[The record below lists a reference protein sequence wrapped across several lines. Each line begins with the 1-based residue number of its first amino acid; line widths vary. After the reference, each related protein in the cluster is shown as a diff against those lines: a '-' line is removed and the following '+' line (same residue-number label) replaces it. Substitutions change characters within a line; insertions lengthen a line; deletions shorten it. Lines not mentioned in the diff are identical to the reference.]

1 MRSLVNILLDT
12 MGGDNAP
19 YAMVRGALDALKIQ
33 EGFEVTLLGDEA
45 AIENILIN
53 EEYNKDR
60 LHIRHTTQEI
70 TNNDKPTKAIK
81 IKTDSSMVVGF
92 NMLKNNEGDV
102 FISTGSSGA
111 LLVGAVTILRRI
123 PGIDRPALGTVI
135 PSKKGRVLLID
146 AGLNMTCRPEHYQQ
160 FAYMGSAYMKAVF
173 ETDNPKVGLVNVG
186 TEEGKGTSVVNEAND
201 LLKGSNVNYVGYVEG
216 KDILL
221 GTADVVVTDG
231 FTGNVILKLIEG
243 ASDFFLSGVKDVF
256 TSRFF
261 TKIGALFLKKGFKAF
276 KKTLDPDVNGGAPI
290 LGVNGLVIK
299 SHGNSTAKTIKH
311 VILKADALARSTYM
325 DDIKKELENM
335 SHDESE
341 ILRDNI

>member
-33 EGFEVTLLGDEA
+33 EGFTVTLLGDKA

-92 NMLKNNEGDV
+92 NMLKNKEGDV

-135 PSKKGRVLLID
+135 PTHRPRCQFSPRSAQEAKPMLL
-146 AGLNMTCRPEHYQQ
+146 P
-160 FAYMGSAYMKAVF
+160 
-173 ETDNPKVGLVNVG
+173 
-186 TEEGKGTSVVNEAND
+186 
-201 LLKGSNVNYVGYVEG
+201 
-216 KDILL
+216 KDIFM
-221 GTADVVVTDG
+221 TA
-231 FTGNVILKLIEG
+231 
-243 ASDFFLSGVKDVF
+243 S
-256 TSRFF
+256 
-261 TKIGALFLKKGFKAF
+261 
-276 KKTLDPDVNGGAPI
+276 PI
-290 LGVNGLVIK
+290 PC
-299 SHGNSTAKTIKH
+299 STAQ
-311 VILKADALARSTYM
+311 ADLTLPALCRA
-325 DDIKKELENM
+325 
-335 SHDESE
+335 
-341 ILRDNI
+341 